1 MSTIIEAKELSC
13 FYGVVLGLNNV
24 SFRIG
29 PGITGIVG
37 PNGAGKSTL
46 IKLIT
51 GQIRPSSGS
60 LRVFGGQPWNSPEVL
75 SHLGY
80 CPEHE
85 HVHQDLR
92 PVDWLQ
98 SLAVLSGIPGGEA
111 RRRAEATLDRVGL
124 QRAHWHK
131 RIGTYSKGM
140 RQRVKLAQALLHRP
154 GLVILDE
161 PMNGLDPMG
170 RHEISAILRQLQR
183 EGIHILISSHILDEL
198 EALCS
203 QFLFLNWGRT
213 LAAGSQTEIRSEMTR
228 WPEQV
233 VIRTDQ
239 PERVAACLGSAGHL
253 RGYFLEGDRVMIWL
267 KQPDRFYSEWP
278 DLLSRCEAQVFE
290 VQSRTTSL
298 ASVFEKV
305 TSS

>member
-1 MSTIIEAKELSC
+1 MSTVIEARQLSC
-13 FYGVVLGLNNV
+13 FYGLVLGLNNV
-24 SFRIG
+24 SFTIG

-46 IKLIT
+46 IKVIT
-51 GQIRPSSGS
+51 GQIRPSSGD
-60 LRVFGGQPWNSPEVL
+60 LTVFGGAPWNNPDVL
-75 SHLGY
+75 SRIGY

-92 PVDWLQ
+92 PVDWLR
-98 SLAVLSGIPGGEA
+98 SLAMLSGISWRESKY
-111 RRRAEATLDRVGL
+111 RSELVLDRVGL
-124 QRAHWHK
+124 PRQHWHK

-170 RHEISAILRQLQR
+170 RHEVSDILRQLQR

-203 QFLFLNWGRT
+203 RFLMLNWGRT
-213 LAAGSQTEIRSEMTR
+213 FTAGSESSIRSEMTR

-233 VIRTDQ
+233 VIRTDR
-239 PERVAACLGSAGHL
+239 PEAIAACLAAAGLL
-253 RGYFLEGDRVMIWL
+253 RGYFLEADRVILWL
-267 KQPDRFYSEWP
+267 REPERFYQQWP
-278 DLLSRCEAQVFE
+278 ELLSGCDAQVFE
-290 VQSRTTSL
+290 LQSRNTSL
-298 ASVFEKV
+298 TSVFEKI
-305 TSS
+305 TA